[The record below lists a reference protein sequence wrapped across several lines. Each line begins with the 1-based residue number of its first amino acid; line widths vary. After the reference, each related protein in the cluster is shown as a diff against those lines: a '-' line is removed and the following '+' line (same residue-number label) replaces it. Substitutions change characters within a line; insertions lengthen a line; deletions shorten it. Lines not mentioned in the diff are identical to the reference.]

1 MEQWLLTLNKFSL
14 NVVELMN
21 MILAAYV
28 LVVLSGKKSVDFSY
42 RALYRVIT
50 SRTFYW
56 FYPRRGA
63 CGPCPEAFMRLLGMS
78 EVARCLKVDDNY
90 VPGVLN
96 VIADPTC
103 MPYSL

>member
-50 SRTFYW
+50 SRTFIGFILAGGRVDPARKLSCVYW
-56 FYPRRGA
+56 A
-63 CGPCPEAFMRLLGMS
+63 CLRLLD
-78 EVARCLKVDDNY
+78 V
-90 VPGVLN
+90 
-96 VIADPTC
+96 
-103 MPYSL
+103 